1 MVFITRSKAD
11 RILRCTT
18 TTLDTVEELY
28 PKKLFMFTKK
38 EMAHLLRYK
47 ILIENPYSYFA
58 SYKKVTKK
66 EDTYSYT
73 TERDKPSCHKDRNCE
88 YLNANFSNYIIP
100 EEVQAQGVQKC
111 REFRKWFRANE
122 ELLEDEPTKFSE
134 LLQEKYGVSELVK
147 VERENS
153 GANLWICLWKN

>member
-1 MVFITRSKAD
+1 MVFITRRKAD

-66 EDTYSYT
+66 EDTYTYT
-73 TERDKPSCHKDRNCE
+73 TERINHLAIRIGIVNTLMPTFPTTLYLRKCKPKVSRSVGNLGSGLGLMK
-88 YLNANFSNYIIP
+88 NY
-100 EEVQAQGVQKC
+100 
-111 REFRKWFRANE
+111 
-122 ELLEDEPTKFSE
+122 
-134 LLQEKYGVSELVK
+134 
-147 VERENS
+147 
-153 GANLWICLWKN
+153 